1 MNLIRKF
8 TTLSCILLLAG
19 TFFLTG
25 CQKGGFRENGTGKD
39 ISFRASISKPQTK
52 AAYSGREYT
61 DEGKQYERIDWESGD
76 VLRIYSNE
84 ASHRYLEQNWAD
96 YTISTVSTPADRYSS
111 ANIVP
116 AEGNGLVWGNPG
128 TYHFYGVYP
137 ASASGA
143 AGESGFSFAGAIDAN
158 QGQWSASAN
167 KIPQYGYMAAVA
179 TQVVSEDDSEAPAI
193 SLDFYPC
200 FSSFDVDLKSKDR
213 DITVTK
219 FELIS
224 DAEALAGPFTVSF
237 AGTTRTIDCSAAT
250 AKTAS
255 ITFPEGTTIT
265 TTQELRFTFFALP
278 QDLTKLSIRFT
289 ILSDDPTQTQTHTLK
304 LAKKNGDEL
313 NYLTFEGCKKHKITG
328 LQMEGSWNFKTITLI
343 GEAIEWTEEEF
354 EVESDNMPQASQF
367 EVTGDNV
374 FTVYELHPTDANRQY
389 RQTWVL
395 GNNTATV
402 SFKIFSPVGGT
413 YEIVPQGNT
422 DSFTV
427 SGSLTGDINDRTDAT
442 VTKVTFTVTPAGAA
456 AGDEIWFKVFVK
468 DSLGVQ
474 YSLDS
479 ETQLF
484 DSRGYHKFR
493 IDDPLQ

>member
-1 MNLIRKF
+1 MNLVRKL
-8 TTLSCILLLAG
+8 TTLNCLLLVAG
-19 TFFLTG
+19 AFLLAG
-25 CQKGGFRENGTGKD
+25 CQKGGFRENGTGTD
-39 ISFRASISKPQTK
+39 VSFRASTSQSNTK
-52 AAYSGREYT
+52 AAYSGQEYP
-61 DEGKQYERIDWESGD
+61 DGGKTYERIDWEGGD

-96 YTISTVSTPADRYSS
+96 YVVKAVTSPIDRYSS
-111 ANIVP
+111 ASIAP
-116 AEGNGLVWGNPG
+116 SGSSGLVWGDPG

-137 ASASGA
+137 ASATGA
-143 AGESGFSFAGAIDAN
+143 AGESGFSFSGAIDAD
-158 QGQWSASAN
+158 QGQWNASAN

-179 TQVVSEDDSEAPAI
+179 SAEVSEDDSDAPVI
-193 SLDFYPC
+193 TLDFYPY

-213 DITVTK
+213 EITVTK
-219 FELIS
+219 FELLS
-224 DAEALAGPFTVSF
+224 DVEALAGPFSVSF
-237 AGTTRTIDCSAAT
+237 AGTTKTIDCSSAT
-250 AKTAS
+250 DKTVS
-255 ITFPEGTTIT
+255 VTFAQGTTIS
-265 TTQELRFTFFALP
+265 TTQELRFTVFALP

-304 LAKKNGDEL
+304 LAKKIDGEL

-328 LQMEGSWNFKTITLI
+328 LQMEGAWNFKTITLT
-343 GEAIEWTEEEF
+343 GEVIEWTEEEV

-367 EVTGDNV
+367 EVTGEDI
-374 FTVYELHPTDANRQY
+374 FTVYELHPSDANRQY

-395 GNNTATV
+395 GNKTATV

-413 YEIVPQGNT
+413 YEIVPQGAT

-427 SGSLTGDINDRTDAT
+427 SGNLSGDINDRTDVS

-456 AGDEIWFKVFVK
+456 AGDEIWFKVFVT
-468 DSLGVQ
+468 DSQGVQ

-479 ETQLF
+479 ETQLY

-493 IDDPLQ
+493 FDDPLQ